1 MKSPK
6 VSVLM
11 PNYNCEKYLPEAIDS
26 ILNQSFTDFEFIIID
41 DGSTDKSWE
50 IIQDYAKQ
58 DKRIVAI
65 KNKENLKI
73 CKTLNK
79 GIAIAKWKYIAR
91 MDSDDISMLDRFEKQ
106 VEFLDNNS
114 DVWIVWWTM
123 EIIDK
128 GWKNTWNRSYNLIDS
143 DIRSKLFRYSPFCHP
158 VVMIRKSALEKS
170 WWYDDNLVYSEDYD
184 LYFRIWMHSEFANL
198 SDILIR
204 YRMFDGNSTTKKLK
218 SMESWTLKIRSKA
231 VKEYWYTMSI
241 WDKAYNFAQRVSTYL
256 IPWKMKIWLFN
267 LIRNS

>member
-1 MKSPK
+1 
-6 VSVLM
+6 
-11 PNYNCEKYLPEAIDS
+11 
-26 ILNQSFTDFEFIIID
+26 
-41 DGSTDKSWE
+41 
-50 IIQDYAKQ
+50 
-58 DKRIVAI
+58 
-65 KNKENLKI
+65 
-73 CKTLNK
+73 
-79 GIAIAKWKYIAR
+79 